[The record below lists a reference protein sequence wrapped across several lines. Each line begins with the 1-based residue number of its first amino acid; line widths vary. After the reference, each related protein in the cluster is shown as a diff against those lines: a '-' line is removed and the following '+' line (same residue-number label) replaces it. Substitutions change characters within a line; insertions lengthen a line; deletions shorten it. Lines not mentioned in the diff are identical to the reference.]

1 MDQAL
6 CIHLLFQLPQ
16 VVADLATQDTQGPC
30 LTAVDSLQD
39 RKLSQPL
46 RGPWAGAQAPMTTAL
61 GLTGDNR
68 FAARLLLVLEIRS
81 AFGGR
86 IHEVKV
92 TLTKEHGSR
101 A

>member
-1 MDQAL
+1 MDGL
-6 CIHLLFQLPQ
+6 
-16 VVADLATQDTQGPC
+16 QG
-30 LTAVDSLQD
+30 
-39 RKLSQPL
+39 RKLRNPF

-61 GLTGDNR
+61 GLAGDDR

-92 TLTKEHGSR
+92 TLTKGHGLR
-101 A
+101 IPTLEI